1 MYSQPYHFYRSQWKT
16 HLHAIKV
23 LLTAFS
29 NLSLPQHLS
38 VLSFIVQMCSW
49 IATEQNSFQ
58 LKGHKII
65 LKTNEKTGEHRT
77 VFFLFCFV
85 FATML
90 QHDYTLRNVPYSKCN
105 AWINHTIFPAVSHLI
120 NSWERL
126 WKGSA
131 LHGRWNG
138 LTGRRLWA
146 WSNLS
151 TSQLAVPNR

>member
-1 MYSQPYHFYRSQWKT
+1 MCILNLITFIARSENTFACNQSFT
-16 HLHAIKV
+16 HCLFKPQ
-23 LLTAFS
+23 
-29 NLSLPQHLS
+29 LSLPQHLS

-105 AWINHTIFPAVSHLI
+105 A
-120 NSWERL
+120 
-126 WKGSA
+126 
-131 LHGRWNG
+131 
-138 LTGRRLWA
+138 
-146 WSNLS
+146 
-151 TSQLAVPNR
+151 